1 MMFFIYDTFLAIFY
15 KLFAPLMSFFSKDI
29 KVWLNEQ
36 RKIKNFTKKIN
47 GKKKIWFHCSSV
59 GEYEQVKTI
68 INYFKNNNCELIITF
83 FSPGAYKY
91 LKGKVNIPCF
101 LFPLDTKKNI
111 NHFIKQTNTKAILI
125 AKNEI
130 WPNLINISFKKN
142 IPIFIIAT
150 KIKKSKIENI
160 IFGSFYC
167 NLLKKVNMIFV
178 QDEKSQKI
186 LNGKKIPSIVSG
198 DPRVDQIILDHKEK
212 IDNNLIQ
219 KFISK
224 KEIVIAGST
233 EKSDYSI
240 IKNLINSDKKKWIIV
255 PHKNSKEEINEIL
268 NIVNQKWCLY
278 SNPQNLDN
286 SKIMIIDEI
295 GILKY
300 IYKYANVVYIG
311 GGFSKGIH
319 NCLEPAIFGKKILFG
334 PKYKSFPEANYFINK
349 KIAFCIKNQKEFE
362 NLMSNKKIKDED
374 IKSKT
379 KLFFKYHQGASKKI
393 ITEIKKIIH

>member
-1 MMFFIYDTFLAIFY
+1 MIFIYDTFLTIFY
-15 KLFAPLMSFFSKDI
+15 KLFAPLLSFFSKDI

-36 RKIKNFTKKIN
+36 RKIKNFTEKIN
-47 GKKKIWFHCSSV
+47 SKKKIWFHCSSV
-59 GEYEQVKTI
+59 GEYEQIKSI
-68 INYFKNNNCELIITF
+68 INYFKKNNHELIITF

-91 LKGKVNIPCF
+91 LKGKLEIPCL

-111 NHFIKQTNTKAILI
+111 NQFIEQTSVKAILI

-130 WPNLINISFKKN
+130 WPNLINSGFKKN
-142 IPIFIIAT
+142 IPIFIIAA
-150 KIKKSKIENI
+150 KIKKSKIKNI
-160 IFGSFYC
+160 IFGSLYC
-167 NLLKKVNMIFV
+167 SLLKKINIIFV
-178 QDEKSQKI
+178 QDEHSKKI
-186 LNGKKIPSIVSG
+186 LNTKNIPSIVSG
-198 DPRVDQIILDHKEK
+198 DPRVDQVILDREK
-212 IDNNLIQ
+212 KVDNKLIK

-224 KEIVIAGST
+224 KEIVLAGST

-240 IKNLINSDKKKWIIV
+240 IKNLMNYDEKKWIIV

-286 SKIMIIDEI
+286 SKIMIIDKI
-295 GILKY
+295 GILKF

-334 PKYKSFPEANYFINK
+334 PKYKSFPEANHFINE
-349 KIAFCIKNQKEFE
+349 KIAFCVKNQKEFE
-362 NLMSNKKIKDED
+362 DLMSNKKNKPEEIKL
-374 IKSKT
+374 KT

-393 ITEIKKIIH
+393 ITELKKIIH